1 MAPTIFQS
9 PFFIN
14 IVLPFLLIFTI
25 VYAILQKSEVLGKDK
40 KQIDAI
46 VGLVIG
52 LIVVSFGNVT
62 GYIINLM
69 PFLAVSL
76 VVIVVFMILFGSVHA
91 GPLELNKGVK
101 VAFGIISAIAVV
113 IAVLVVT
120 GSWDYILKLFG
131 GGVTASSLAT
141 NVIFIVLIIGAIAVV
156 IGFSGKSEKGG

>member
-1 MAPTIFQS
+1 MAPTILQS
-9 PFFIN
+9 PFFLE

-25 VYAILQKSEVLGKDK
+25 VYAVLQKSEVLGKDK
-40 KQIDAI
+40 RQIDAI

-52 LIVVSFGNVT
+52 LIVVSFGKAT
-62 GYIINLM
+62 GIIVNLM

-76 VVIVVFMILFGSVHA
+76 VVILVFMILFGSVHS
-91 GPLELNKGVK
+91 GPLVLENGVK

-120 GSWDYILKLFG
+120 GSWDYIKGLFG

-141 NVIFIVLIIGAIAVV
+141 NIIFIALVIGAVVAVV
-156 IGFSGKSEKGG
+156 LGSKKE

>member
-1 MAPTIFQS
+1 MASTIFQS

-69 PFLAVSL
+69 PFLAVAL
-76 VVIVVFMILFGSVHA
+76 VVIVVFMILFGSVHT
-91 GPLELNKGVK
+91 GPLELHKGVK

-141 NVIFIVLIIGAIAVV
+141 NIIFIVLIIGAIAVV
-156 IGFSGKSEKGG
+156 IGFSGKESSK

>member
-91 GPLELNKGVK
+91 GPLELGKGVK

-156 IGFSGKSEKGG
+156 IGFSGKESSK